1 MQSIEDKVKS
11 RIYGRG
17 RGWVFT
23 PQNFLD
29 LGGRSAIDVAL
40 SRLIKAEVIR
50 SLARGLYD
58 YPIQHP
64 KMGALLPSADS
75 IAEALAGNA
84 KLRLQP
90 SGAYA
95 ANLLGLSEQVPLKVV
110 FLTDGSSRSIKVR
123 NQEVILKKTTP
134 KNMMAA
140 GKISGLV
147 IQALRYLGKDNI
159 DDKSINKLQRKLT
172 DKEKEQ
178 LLKDIKLATAWIAA
192 TIRKIAEPIRSE

>member
-23 PQNFLD
+23 PQYFLD
-29 LGGRSAIDVAL
+29 LGSRSAIDVAL
-40 SRLIKAEVIR
+40 SRLTRANVIR

-58 YPIQHP
+58 YPKKHP
-64 KMGALLPSADS
+64 KIGILLPSADA

-95 ANLLGLSEQVPLKVV
+95 ANLLGLSEQVPLKIV
-110 FLTDGSSRSIKVR
+110 FLTDGSSKSIKVR
-123 NQEVILKKTTP
+123 NQEIILKRTTP

-140 GKISGLV
+140 GRMSGLV
-147 IQALRYLGKDNI
+147 IQALRYLGKENVTEGTI
-159 DDKSINKLQRKLT
+159 DKLKKRLTEKDYDLLIN
-172 DKEKEQ
+172 
-178 LLKDIKLATAWIAA
+178 DIKLAPGWIAGI
-192 TIRKIAEPIRSE
+192 IRKITSKPE

>member
-23 PQNFLD
+23 PQLFLD
-29 LGGRSAIDVAL
+29 LGSRSAIDVAL
-40 SRLIKAEVIR
+40 SRLNKANVIR

-58 YPIQHP
+58 YPKQHP
-64 KMGALLPSADS
+64 KIGVLLPSADA

-95 ANLLGLSEQVPLKVV
+95 ANLLGLTEQVPLKIV
-110 FLTDGSSRSIKVR
+110 FLTDGNSKSIKVK
-123 NQEVILKKTTP
+123 NQEIVLKRTTP
-134 KNMMAA
+134 KNMMTA
-140 GKISGLV
+140 GRMSGLV
-147 IQALRYLGKDNI
+147 IQALRYLGKENVNDETI
-159 DDKSINKLQRKLT
+159 DKLKNKLN
-172 DKEKEQ
+172 EKDYD
-178 LLKDIKLATAWIAA
+178 LLVNDIKLAPAWIASI
-192 TIRKIAEPIRSE
+192 IRKITNKSE